1 MVDLKKMFK
10 DLSLKNRLWL
20 AMGLMILLMLVVGVS
35 NIASTNK
42 ITKQTHTIESAAY
55 PLAVHVTNLQLW
67 VERYVSTIE
76 TAASA
81 SREDILQTLDEFK
94 QPLNESFSS
103 IRSLIDQSPT
113 LLLKVNEI
121 DRLYKLIQEVGLEWV
136 YATLHEEWDLEP
148 ELARRFYDIRTGLNS
163 ALSALRIA
171 ALTEFEQSIIVIST
185 VTGEVWKR
193 TLLVFFVGFA
203 CFVAIT
209 YRLHRF
215 ITLPLENLLTV
226 IGDIKRSGNDL
237 TKKRVIINSKNEFGQ
252 LAVSFNEML
261 DALVTTQKKIKQYA
275 EDLENKVNERT
286 QELLDEK
293 IALKE
298 SEEHLKAIWDST
310 PSGIMVIDAQQHK
323 VIDINPF
330 ALKLIG
336 KTRSEVVGNI
346 CHKYVCPAET
356 GKCPITDFGQSIENA
371 ERKLVGIEGEAIPIL
386 KTVVQFTKRNQ
397 QYLVESFVDIRDR
410 KQAEE
415 KISLAKE
422 EAVAANKAKSEF
434 LANMSHELRT
444 PLNHIIGFTELVVDE
459 NFGELNEIQKEYLNN
474 VLQSSSHLLSLI
486 NDILDLSKIEAGK
499 SELDISKI
507 PIRPLLENSLVMI
520 KEKAMKHGIQL
531 STDLDGIP
539 EFVIAD
545 ERKLKQV
552 VYNLLSNALKF
563 TTDGG
568 RIALYARMAESE
580 GASGAGQ
587 VSQHLQISVSDSGI
601 GLEKEDLDRI
611 FNPFEQAD
619 TSKCQKYQGTGLGLS
634 LTKSLI
640 ELHHGKIWAE
650 SDGHGTGSKFTFTL
664 PIHNSNSSTK
674 LSA

>member
-1 MVDLKKMFK
+1 
-10 DLSLKNRLWL
+10 
-20 AMGLMILLMLVVGVS
+20 MGLMILLMLVLGVS

-42 ITKQTHTIESAAY
+42 ITKQSQTIESAAF

-67 VERYVSTIE
+67 TERYVSTIE
-76 TAASA
+76 AAASA
-81 SREDILQTLDEFK
+81 SREDMLRPLDGFK
-94 QPLNESFSS
+94 LPLKESFSS
-103 IRSLIDQSPT
+103 IRSLIDHSPA
-113 LLLKVNEI
+113 LLSKVNEI
-121 DRLYKLIQEVGLEWV
+121 DRLYNLVQKVGHEWV

-148 ELARRFYDIRTGLNS
+148 ELARRFYDIRTDLNS
-163 ALSALRIA
+163 SLSALRIA
-171 ALTEFEQSIIVIST
+171 ALTEFEQSIIVISK

-215 ITLPLENLLTV
+215 ITLPLENLLSV
-226 IGDIKRSGNDL
+226 IGDIKRSDNGL
-237 TKKRVIINSKNEFGQ
+237 TKQRVIINSKNEFGQ

-261 DALVTTQKKIKQYA
+261 DALVTSQKKIKQYA
-275 EDLENKVNERT
+275 EELENKVNERT
-286 QELLDEK
+286 QELQEEK

-310 PSGIMVIDAQQHK
+310 PSGIMVIDAQHHT
-323 VIDINPF
+323 VIDINPY

-336 KTRSEVVGNI
+336 KTRDDVIGNV
-346 CHKYVCPAET
+346 CHNFVCPTEI
-356 GKCPITDFGQSIENA
+356 GKCPITDFGQTIENT
-371 ERKLVGIEGEAIPIL
+371 ERNLVGTEGEAVPIL
-386 KTVVQFTKRNQ
+386 KTVVQFTKKRQ
-397 QYLVESFVDIRDR
+397 KYLVESFVDIRDR

-415 KISLAKE
+415 KISTAKE
-422 EAVAANKAKSEF
+422 EAVAANQAKSEF

-459 NFGELNEIQKEYLNN
+459 NFGDLNEIQKEYLSN

-499 SELDISKI
+499 SELDVSKVH
-507 PIRPLLENSLVMI
+507 IRPLLENSLVMI
-520 KEKAMKHGIQL
+520 KEKAMKHRIEL

-539 EFVIAD
+539 EIVIAD
-545 ERKLKQV
+545 ERKLKQI

-568 RIALYARMAESE
+568 HIALYARMAESKE
-580 GASGAGQ
+580 ANGAGQ

-601 GLEKEDLDRI
+601 GLEKGDLDRI

-619 TSKCQKYQGTGLGLS
+619 TSKRRKYQGTGLGLS

-640 ELHHGKIWAE
+640 ELHDGKIWAE
-650 SDGHGTGSKFTFTL
+650 SDGLGTGSKFTFTL
-664 PIHNSNSSTK
+664 PIQTLHP
-674 LSA
+674 SATPSA